1 MHKYF
6 HLASVSLLFSFW
18 KAVVSSEIGIKESKR
33 GCMVNCSIQV
43 CVLRASQR
51 ENKTKFIELPLD
63 ELEQKYDPEWL
74 KEKVVNCQ
82 LPNFCMYH
90 VTPLLPKNR

>member
-33 GCMVNCSIQV
+33 GCMVILFYPSV
-43 CVLRASQR
+43 CTQGISAGEQ
-51 ENKTKFIELPLD
+51 D
-63 ELEQKYDPEWL
+63 E
-74 KEKVVNCQ
+74 V
-82 LPNFCMYH
+82 H
-90 VTPLLPKNR
+90 